1 MVELEPDYGQNQKI
15 IHQNSLLILAAGHF
29 LKKLWIEDM
38 SFHPDTS
45 FKSNDIIEL
54 WQNRIN
60 RLLKVNE

>member
-1 MVELEPDYGQNQKI
+1 MYKRQALGVAF
-15 IHQNSLLILAAGHF
+15 LAGLATGF
-29 LKKLWIEDM
+29 WKDISDLKKLWIEDM
-38 SFHPDTS
+38 FFHPDTS